1 MRIAHVTDV
10 FLPRLGGIE
19 MQVNDLALRQ
29 QEAGHEVTV
38 YTSQPGLG
46 MADDE
51 LLTRRFPRRFGWVTP
66 KALRR
71 AGPEILR
78 DAPDV
83 VHAHTSLVSPLAWQ
97 AARATSAAGVPTVMT
112 MHSLCKVPTPILR
125 MKAPIAGWTDLPV
138 QWTAV
143 SEVAAHA
150 VHRMLPGH
158 DVVTL
163 PNGIDPSVWRVDER
177 ATDPQRLQIVSVMRL
192 MPRKRPM
199 HLLRVLADIRRR
211 LPAETELKAVIIG
224 TGPEQPTMER
234 FIDRHDLRGWVE
246 LAGRCDRET
255 IHQIHAASDIYL
267 APATLESFGIAA
279 LEARCA
285 AVPVV
290 AMRVGG
296 VGEFVRPGREG
307 MLVGSD
313 SEMAD
318 ATLELLTDPERLQA
332 MREHNRLTEPATTW
346 DRVLRMTHA
355 AYQRAGLADV
365 IDLRP
370 RPVPAGP
377 QSVRLSLI
385 HITEPTRR
393 VVIAFALMGL

>member
-1 MRIAHVTDV
+1 MRIAHVTDCY
-10 FLPRLGGIE
+10 LPRLGGIE
-19 MQVNDLALRQ
+19 MQVQDLALRQ
-29 QEAGHEVTV
+29 QAAGHDVTV
-38 YTSQPGLG
+38 YTSTDRGDCVDSGLRTVRLPSR
-46 MADDE
+46 A
-51 LLTRRFPRRFGWVTP
+51 GWITP
-66 KALRR
+66 AGLRR
-71 AGPEILR
+71 AGPAVMAGR
-78 DAPDV
+78 HDV
-83 VHAHTSLVSPLAWQ
+83 VHAHTSLVSPLSWQ
-97 AARATSAAGVPTVMT
+97 AARAASAAGIPTVMT
-112 MHSLCKVPTPILR
+112 MHSLCKVPTSILR
-125 MKAPIAGWTDLPV
+125 LKAPIAGWTDLPV

-143 SEVAAHA
+143 SRVAAEA
-150 VHRMLPGH
+150 VNRMLPGH
-158 DVVTL
+158 DVVIL
-163 PNGIDPSVWRVDER
+163 PNGIDPALWRVPAR
-177 ATDPQRLQIVSVMRL
+177 PTNPRRLQIVSVMRL
-192 MPRKRPM
+192 NPRKRPI

-224 TGPEQPTMER
+224 TGPEQPAMER

-296 VGEFVRPGREG
+296 VGEFVRHGREG

-332 MREHNRLTEPATTW
+332 MREHIRLTEPATTW
-346 DRVLRMTHA
+346 DRVLQMTHA

-377 QSVRLSLI
+377 QSVRRFVR
-385 HITEPTRR
+385 P
-393 VVIAFALMGL
+393 

>member
-1 MRIAHVTDV
+1 MRIAHVTDCY
-10 FLPRLGGIE
+10 LPSLGGIE
-19 MQVNDLALRQ
+19 MQVQDLALRQ
-29 QEAGHEVTV
+29 QAAGHDVTV
-38 YTSQPGLG
+38 YTSTARGDCVDSGLRTVRLPSR
-46 MADDE
+46 A
-51 LLTRRFPRRFGWVTP
+51 GWVTP
-66 KALRR
+66 AGLRR
-71 AGPEILR
+71 AGPAVLAGR
-78 DAPDV
+78 HDV
-83 VHAHTSLVSPLAWQ
+83 VHAHTSLVSPLSWQ
-97 AARATSAAGVPTVMT
+97 AARAASAAGIPTVMT
-112 MHSLCKVPTPILR
+112 MHSLCKVPTSILR
-125 MKAPIAGWTDLPV
+125 LKAPIAGWTDLPV

-143 SEVAAHA
+143 SRVAAEA
-150 VHRMLPGH
+150 VNRMLPGH
-158 DVVTL
+158 DVVIL
-163 PNGIDPSVWRVDER
+163 PNGIDPALWRVPAR
-177 ATDPQRLQIVSVMRL
+177 ATNPRRLQIVSVMRL

-296 VGEFVRPGREG
+296 VGEFVRHGREG

-377 QSVRLSLI
+377 QSVRRFVR
-385 HITEPTRR
+385 P
-393 VVIAFALMGL
+393 

>member
-1 MRIAHVTDV
+1 MRIAHVTDCY
-10 FLPRLGGIE
+10 LPRLGGIE
-19 MQVNDLALRQ
+19 MQVQDLALRQ
-29 QEAGHEVTV
+29 QAAGHDVTV
-38 YTSQPGLG
+38 YTSTDRGDCVDSGLRTVRLPSR
-46 MADDE
+46 A
-51 LLTRRFPRRFGWVTP
+51 GWVTP
-66 KALRR
+66 AGLRR
-71 AGPEILR
+71 AGPAVLAGR
-78 DAPDV
+78 HDV
-83 VHAHTSLVSPLAWQ
+83 VHAHTSLVSPLSWQ
-97 AARATSAAGVPTVMT
+97 AARAASAAGVPTVMT

-125 MKAPIAGWTDLPV
+125 LKAPIAGWTDLPV

-143 SEVAAHA
+143 SRVAAEA
-150 VHRMLPGH
+150 VNRMLPGH
-158 DVVTL
+158 DVVIL
-163 PNGIDPSVWRVDER
+163 PNGIDPSVWRVPPR
-177 ATDPQRLQIVSVMRL
+177 PTDPRRLQIVSVMRL

-224 TGPEQPTMER
+224 TGPEQPAMER
-234 FIDRHDLRGWVE
+234 FLDRHDMRSWVE

-255 IHQIHAASDIYL
+255 IHQVHAASDIYL

-318 ATLELLTDPERLQA
+318 VTLDLLTSPERLQA

-346 DRVLRMTHA
+346 DRVLEMTQA
-355 AYQRAGLADV
+355 AYERAGLPRSGSET

-370 RPVPAGP
+370 QVPAAP
-377 QSVRLSLI
+377 SSVRRFVR
-385 HITEPTRR
+385 P
-393 VVIAFALMGL
+393 

>member
-1 MRIAHVTDV
+1 MRIAHVTDCY
-10 FLPRLGGIE
+10 LPRLGGIE
-19 MQVNDLALRQ
+19 MQVQDLALRQ
-29 QEAGHEVTV
+29 QAAGHEVTV
-38 YTSQPGLG
+38 YTSTDRGDSADSGLRTVRLPSRAGWITPGG
-46 MADDE
+46 
-51 LLTRRFPRRFGWVTP
+51 
-66 KALRR
+66 LRR
-71 AGPEILR
+71 AGPAVLAGR
-78 DAPDV
+78 HDV
-83 VHAHTSLVSPLAWQ
+83 VHAHTSLVSPLSWQ
-97 AARATSAAGVPTVMT
+97 AARAASAAGIPTVMT
-112 MHSLCKVPTPILR
+112 MHSLCKVPTSILR
-125 MKAPIAGWTDLPV
+125 LKAPIAGWTDLPV

-143 SEVAAHA
+143 SRVAAEA
-150 VHRMLPGH
+150 VNRMLPGH
-158 DVVTL
+158 DVVIL
-163 PNGIDPSVWRVDER
+163 PNGIDPSVWRVPAR
-177 ATDPQRLQIVSVMRL
+177 PTDPRRLQIVSVMRL

-224 TGPEQPTMER
+224 TGPEQPAMER
-234 FIDRHDLRGWVE
+234 FLDRHDMRSWVD

-255 IHQIHAASDIYL
+255 IHRVHAASDIYL

-318 ATLELLTDPERLQA
+318 VTLDLLTSPERLQA

-346 DRVLRMTHA
+346 DRVLAMTHA
-355 AYQRAGLADV
+355 AYERAGLGGAQSGT

-370 RPVPAGP
+370 QQPTAP
-377 QSVRLSLI
+377 QSVRRFVR
-385 HITEPTRR
+385 P
-393 VVIAFALMGL
+393 

>member
-10 FLPRLGGIE
+10 YLPALGGIE
-19 MQVNDLALRQ
+19 MQVRDLALHQ
-29 QEAGHEVTV
+29 QEAGHDVTV
-38 YTSQPGLG
+38 YTSTQASKSDGDGDSGESGLRTVRLPSR
-46 MADDE
+46 AN
-51 LLTRRFPRRFGWVTP
+51 WITP
-66 KALRR
+66 AGLRR
-71 AGPEILR
+71 AGPTVLAGR
-78 DAPDV
+78 HDV

-97 AARATSAAGVPTVMT
+97 AARAASAAGVPAVMT

-125 MKAPIAGWTDLPV
+125 LKAPIAGWTDLPV

-143 SEVAAHA
+143 SHVAAEA
-150 VHRMLPGH
+150 VNRMLPGH
-158 DVVTL
+158 DVVIL
-163 PNGIDPSVWRVDER
+163 PNGIDPALWRVPSR
-177 ATDPQRLQIVSVMRL
+177 PTNPNRLQIVSVMRL

-199 HLLRVLADIRRR
+199 HLLRILADIRRR
-211 LPAETELKAVIIG
+211 LPAEIELTAVIIG
-224 TGPEQPTMER
+224 TGPEQPAMER
-234 FIDRHDLRGWVE
+234 YLARHDMRGWVQ

-255 IHQIHAASDIYL
+255 IHQIHAASDVYL

-296 VGEFVRPGREG
+296 VGEFVRTGREG

-318 ATLELLTDPERLQA
+318 ATLELLTSPDRLQA

-346 DRVLRMTHA
+346 DRVLETTHA
-355 AYQRAGLADV
+355 AYQRAGLPDV
-365 IDLRP
+365 IDLRG
-370 RPVPAGP
+370 PVPPILTELVRPEPARP
-377 QSVRLSLI
+377 QSVRRFV
-385 HITEPTRR
+385 RR
-393 VVIAFALMGL
+393 